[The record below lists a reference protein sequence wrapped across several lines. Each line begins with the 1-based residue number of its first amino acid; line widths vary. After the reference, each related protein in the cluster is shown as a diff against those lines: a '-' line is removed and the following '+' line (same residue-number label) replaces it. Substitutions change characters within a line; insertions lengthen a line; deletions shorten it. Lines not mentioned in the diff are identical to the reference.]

1 MATCDAE
8 ALLAQAAANGFTK
21 LSEAD
26 AWSVL
31 ITLAQD
37 WEGGSDNA
45 ATLLAAAAQNEY
57 LFLSDSSVWD
67 CICQKACDIANP

>member
-8 ALLAQAAANGFTK
+8 TLLASAATNGFTK
-21 LSEAD
+21 LSTGD

-31 ITLAQD
+31 VTLAQD
-37 WEGGSDNA
+37 WEGGSDTAAQLLASA
-45 ATLLAAAAQNEY
+45 ATNEY
-57 LFLSDSSVWD
+57 LFLSDGSVWD